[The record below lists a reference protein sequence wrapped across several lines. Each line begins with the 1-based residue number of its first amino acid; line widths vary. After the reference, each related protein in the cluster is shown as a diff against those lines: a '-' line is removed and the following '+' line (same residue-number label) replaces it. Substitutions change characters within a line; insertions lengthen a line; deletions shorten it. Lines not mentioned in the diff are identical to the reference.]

1 MSEITR
7 ELLDGTIGNPPLEAY
22 PWKECAD
29 ALIQWSNSRS
39 PSHRAFAFDLLMSL
53 AYIDTIPSIQ
63 KNFKAFEGLS
73 EEFNTHIG
81 FTNLC
86 SPLLLERNEWHYHK
100 AAKPQSGAIGKLT
113 SEIILRFTEIIF
125 DGIVSVKS
133 IGGVGLADA
142 VLHHRDGRIILCEI
156 KASPLT
162 TYPFL
167 FSVDP
172 SLLGSLDSLTRT
184 QVENISSALHLHT
197 PKVVHLG
204 KPSDHLWPFK
214 AAVDYVVSPERREEV
229 EEYVAVWAKVR
240 EAYKHKNR
248 EDPLYYAANA
258 SGHPPRIAKD
268 EFDWPKKE
276 SVSDS
281 KTSAGLD
288 RTDDIKKGVYQTFKL
303 GIESSLQFPD
313 EDIKTAIISNLP
325 AYRHGE
331 GYVDPF
337 TDVYWGHESSFLQE
351 SEGNYSCAKKDLKRP
366 FDYIIALDD
375 AFTRGDLV

>member
-1 MSEITR
+1 MSQITR
-7 ELLDGTIGNPPLEAY
+7 ELLDGTTGNSPLEAY
-22 PWKECAD
+22 PWKGCAD
-29 ALIQWSNSRS
+29 RLIEWSKSRS
-39 PSHRAFAFDLLMSL
+39 PAHRAFAFDLLMSL

-63 KNFKAFEGLS
+63 NNFKAFEGLS
-73 EEFNTHIG
+73 GNYNTHLG

-113 SEIILRFTEIIF
+113 SEIILRFTEILF
-125 DGIVSVKS
+125 DDIVSVRS

-167 FSVDP
+167 FSVDDP
-172 SLLGSLDSLTRT
+172 LLRDLKNLTRT
-184 QVENISSALHLHT
+184 QVQGLNSALHLHT
-197 PKVVHLG
+197 PEVVPLG
-204 KPSDHLWPFK
+204 KPSDELWPFK
-214 AAVDYVVSPERREEV
+214 SAVDFFTSPENDQRV
-229 EEYVAVWAKVR
+229 EEYVAVWTRIR
-240 EAYKHKNR
+240 EAYKNKNR
-248 EDPLYYAANA
+248 NDPLYYVANA
-258 SGHPPRIAKD
+258 SGHPPKIAKD
-268 EFDWPKKE
+268 QFDWPKKE

-303 GIESSLQFPD
+303 GIESSLQFPH
-313 EDIKTAIISNLP
+313 ENIKTAIISNLP

-331 GYVDPF
+331 DYVEPF
-337 TDVYWGHESSFLQE
+337 TDVYWGHENSFSQE
-351 SEGNYSCAKKDLKRP
+351 TEGVYSCAKKDLKRP

>member
-7 ELLDGTIGNPPLEAY
+7 KLLDGTTGNPPLVDY
-22 PWKECAD
+22 PWKSCAD
-29 ALIQWSNSRS
+29 SLIRWSKSKS
-39 PSHRAFAFDLLMSL
+39 PAHRAFAFDLLLSL
-53 AYIDTIPSIQ
+53 AYIDTIPNMQ
-63 KNFKAFEGLS
+63 ENFKAFEELS
-73 EEFNTHIG
+73 GEFNTHIG

-86 SPLLLERNEWHYHK
+86 SPLLLEKNKWCYHK
-100 AAKPQSGAIGKLT
+100 AAKPQSGTIGKLT

-125 DGIVSVKS
+125 DDIVSVKS

-167 FSVDP
+167 FSVDSP
-172 SLLGSLDSLTRT
+172 LLSNLDTLTRT

-197 PKVVHLG
+197 PDVVHLG
-204 KPSDHLWPFK
+204 KPSGHLWPFK
-214 AAVDYVVSPERREEV
+214 AAVDYIVSPERHKEV
-229 EEYVAVWAKVR
+229 EEYVRVWARVR
-240 EAYKHKNR
+240 EAYKNKNR
-248 EDPLYYAANA
+248 EDLLYYVANA
-258 SGHPPRIAKD
+258 SGNPPKVAKD
-268 EFDWPKKE
+268 KFNWPEKK

-281 KTSAGLD
+281 KTSAGFD

-303 GIESSLQFPD
+303 GIEASLQFPD
-313 EDIKTAIISNLP
+313 ENIKTAIISNLP

-337 TDVYWGHESSFLQE
+337 KAVYWGHEASFLEE
-351 SEGNYSCAKKDLKRP
+351 SEGIHSCTKKNLKRP

>member
-1 MSEITR
+1 
-7 ELLDGTIGNPPLEAY
+7 
-22 PWKECAD
+22 
-29 ALIQWSNSRS
+29 
-39 PSHRAFAFDLLMSL
+39 MSL

-73 EEFNTHIG
+73 GDLNTHIG

-86 SPLLLERNEWHYHK
+86 SPLLLEKNEWHYHK

-113 SEIILRFTEIIF
+113 SEIILLFTEILF
-125 DGIVSVKS
+125 DDIVSVKS

-142 VLHHRDGRIILCEI
+142 VLHHRDGRTILCEI

-172 SLLGSLDSLTRT
+172 SLLGNLNSLTRT
-184 QVENISSALHLHT
+184 QVGSISSALHLHT
-197 PKVVHLG
+197 PNVVQLG

-214 AAVDYVVSPERREEV
+214 AAVDYIVSPNRSGEV
-229 EEYVAVWAKVR
+229 EEYVTEWARVR
-240 EAYKHKNR
+240 EAYKTKNR

-258 SGHPPRIAKD
+258 SGHPPKIAKD
-268 EFDWPKKE
+268 EFDWPKGQ

-281 KTSAGLD
+281 KTSAGFD

-303 GIESSLQFPD
+303 GIEASLQFPD
-313 EDIKTAIISNLP
+313 EEIKTAIISNLP

-337 TDVYWGHESSFLQE
+337 KKVFWGHESSFEQE
-351 SEGNYSCAKKDLKRP
+351 LEGIYSCKEKDLKRP
-366 FDYIIALDD
+366 FDYVIALDE
-375 AFTRGDLV
+375 AFTRGNLL